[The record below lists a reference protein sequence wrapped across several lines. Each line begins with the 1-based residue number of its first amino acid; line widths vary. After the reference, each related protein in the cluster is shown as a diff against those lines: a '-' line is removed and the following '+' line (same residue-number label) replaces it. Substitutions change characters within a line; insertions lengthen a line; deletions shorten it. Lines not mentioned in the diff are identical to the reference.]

1 MAQQLR
7 TLVVIVGMTAA
18 ILFVVIGLGC
28 GLQEYADGSM
38 FSYAVAAQDAW
49 AFHWHNI
56 SGRLFVFLAIDAP
69 AEIYVALT
77 HDARTG
83 IVFYGLLFFGAQLLG
98 LVATRAADRS
108 PGRFIF
114 AFVCASTAC
123 LCPLVFGFPTEM
135 WVAHALFWPTLAVSH
150 YARRGI
156 AWFLLVFAMILAL
169 VLTHEAGL
177 VLAAVIVFTLLLRGP
192 KDAAFL
198 RAAGSLLV
206 ALSIW
211 AMVKLTVPPDAYD
224 GPVMRQAALH
234 FFDPGIFTSYLL
246 VVLYGALIGYGIV
259 FVALRRRHTTK
270 AHILAASVV
279 AAALA
284 VYWLWFDR
292 SLHAEQRYYMRTVVL
307 LGTAAL
313 GVLAALLALEAEGRL
328 SLPIPLLRRLLDALH
343 ADVTVGVV
351 TGAVLVVV
359 LVHAVETAKFVSA
372 WADYRAAVRALAT
385 GQASDPAL
393 GDPDFVS
400 SARIGAALNRLSW
413 FSTTPYL
420 SVLAAPGFAPARLV
434 VDPTSNYFWLTCAT
448 ATANEKAARAIP
460 PESRRL
466 VRVYACLHR

>member
-1 MAQQLR
+1 MARQLR
-7 TLVVIVGMTAA
+7 TFVVIAGMTAA
-18 ILFVVIGLGC
+18 MLFVVIGLSY

-38 FSYAVAAQDAW
+38 FSYAIAAQDAW
-49 AFHWHNI
+49 TFHWHNI
-56 SGRLFVFLAIDAP
+56 SGRLFVFLVIDEP
-69 AEIYVALT
+69 AEFYVALT
-77 HDARTG
+77 HDARGG
-83 IVFYGLLFFGAQLLG
+83 IVLYGLLFFGAQLVG
-98 LVATRAADRS
+98 LLATRVADRS
-108 PGRFIF
+108 PGRVIF
-114 AFVCASTAC
+114 AFACASTAC

-135 WVAHALFWPTLAVSH
+135 WVAHALFWPALAASH
-150 YARRGI
+150 CGRRGV
-156 AWFLLVFAMILAL
+156 AGFLLVLAMMLAL

-177 VLAAVIVFTLLLRGP
+177 VLAAVIVCTLLLRGP

-198 RAAGSLLV
+198 RAAASLLV
-206 ALSIW
+206 ALPIW
-211 AMVKLTVPPDAYD
+211 MIVKLTLPPDAYD
-224 GPVMRQAALH
+224 GPVMWQAALH
-234 FFDPGIFTSYLL
+234 FFDPGILTSNLL

-259 FVALRRRHTTK
+259 FVVLRRHATK
-270 AHILAASVV
+270 AHFLAASIV
-279 AAALA
+279 AASLA

-313 GVLAALLALEAEGRL
+313 GVLAVLLALDAEGRL
-328 SLPIPLLRRLLDALH
+328 SLSIPPLRRLLDALH
-343 ADVTVGVV
+343 ADVTVGAVA
-351 TGAVLVVV
+351 GAVLVVV

-372 WADYRAAVRALAT
+372 WASYRAAVRALAT
-385 GQASDPAL
+385 GPASDPAL

-434 VDPTSNYFWLTCAT
+434 ADPTSNYFWLTCAT
-448 ATANEKAARAIP
+448 ATANEMADRAIP